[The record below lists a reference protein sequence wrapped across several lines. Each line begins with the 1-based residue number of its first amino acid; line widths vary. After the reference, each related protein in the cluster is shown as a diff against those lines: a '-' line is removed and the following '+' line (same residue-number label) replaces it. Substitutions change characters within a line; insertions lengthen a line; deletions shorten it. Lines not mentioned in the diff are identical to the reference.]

1 MPDENK
7 IKRKRGRPSSKINLE
22 IAEKLGQLQCTYAEC
37 AAFFN
42 VSEAML
48 KKRKDFLSAFKKGFD
63 SGKISLRR
71 TQFKLAENNATMAIW
86 LGKQYLGQLTKK
98 GV

>member
-22 IAEKLGQLQCTYAEC
+22 IAEKLGQL
-37 AAFFN
+37 
-42 VSEAML
+42 
-48 KKRKDFLSAFKKGFD
+48 
-63 SGKISLRR
+63 
-71 TQFKLAENNATMAIW
+71 
-86 LGKQYLGQLTKK
+86 TKK